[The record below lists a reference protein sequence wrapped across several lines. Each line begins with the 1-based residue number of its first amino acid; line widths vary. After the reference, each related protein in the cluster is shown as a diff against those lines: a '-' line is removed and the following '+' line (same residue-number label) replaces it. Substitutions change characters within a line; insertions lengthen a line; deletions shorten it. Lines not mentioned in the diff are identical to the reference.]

1 MHQAE
6 NWVLFFNRFLI
17 LCTSSSIICQRIDTH
32 PLQLWALNNPSVQY
46 NSEAC
51 LQLIWTSDKSVCLE
65 SELWTLDSG
74 LHQDHAR
81 PGRLC
86 LLTQEA
92 CLPEWSGTLY
102 FIILFHNIQ
111 THLTPSMRLNENW
124 GGGSFKR
131 NLSWNLMVNLHAAN
145 APLECH

>member
-6 NWVLFFNRFLI
+6 NWVLFLNRFLI

-51 LQLIWTSDKSVCLE
+51 LQFWTSDKSVCLE
-65 SELWTLDSG
+65 SEHWTLDSV

-86 LLTQEA
+86 FPTQEA

-102 FIILFHNIQ
+102 FIILFSQHSNTSHTI
-111 THLTPSMRLNENW
+111 HEVEWEL

-131 NLSWNLMVNLHAAN
+131 NLSWNLMVNLPAAN